1 MFKIVNFKGKSTKKI
16 FFSKSNIFSKSK
28 RNKSNSKSPRR
39 SILFDKSVNSFIPK
53 SPRELKEERIKK
65 EQNMKKMMLLQEFE
79 VSDDHKKDFVVH
91 SPTTEAMKNS
101 INTIKIDLKVDFKL
115 YNEKFKNTNNLLI
128 EDKKANL
135 IKGKKPCARD
145 GCSASIYNDKIIFF
159 LSFYTPL
166 YY

>member
-1 MFKIVNFKGKSTKKI
+1 M
-16 FFSKSNIFSKSK
+16 
-28 RNKSNSKSPRR
+28 
-39 SILFDKSVNSFIPK
+39 NSFTPK

-79 VSDDHKKDFVVH
+79 VPEDHKKDFVVH

-159 LSFYTPL
+159 GGDRHQMTFHDMYFFNLKNISNEVQEAKD
-166 YY
+166 